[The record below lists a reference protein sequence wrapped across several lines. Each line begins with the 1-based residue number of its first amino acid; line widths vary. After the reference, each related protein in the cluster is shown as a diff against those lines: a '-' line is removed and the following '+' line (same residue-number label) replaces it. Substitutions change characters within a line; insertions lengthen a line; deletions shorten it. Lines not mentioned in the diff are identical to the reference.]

1 MRIYKPC
8 PLAID
13 LNDGH
18 TLAAQSTHT
27 NEAQAGPRSSRA
39 EPSWLASS
47 RKERRINKLNETK
60 RKSVATVSSR
70 NLILPMAK
78 RASILDERRTK
89 VEHCKFIAI
98 SS

>member
-1 MRIYKPC
+1 MGFYTHKAKAMLCNCLSVSVSVRICICICMRIYKPC

-39 EPSWLASS
+39 EPS
-47 RKERRINKLNETK
+47 
-60 RKSVATVSSR
+60 
-70 NLILPMAK
+70 
-78 RASILDERRTK
+78 
-89 VEHCKFIAI
+89 
-98 SS
+98 